1 MSKKISDNLKEA
13 KQSDA
18 AERWKRVNL
27 DQKVMEGLSATM
39 MFGMRLK

>member
-27 DQKVMEGLSATM
+27 EEQVMEGLCAAM

>member
-27 DQKVMEGLSATM
+27 DQGHGRSQRSYDVWGEM
-39 MFGMRLK
+39 